1 MGAEKDSER
10 NLIWY
15 ETASLRIYHKDN
27 IDNYEKMNLKHLIEQ
42 PADIVNELRDKNL
55 NVTTRTTFSGDLII
69 RQNPFPEDGSMTVRV
84 SAIDPIHDADVYKIK
99 ESLETGGQWLVP
111 NQNGVILGAWIAEDI
126 QAEVGFPVTIVTR
139 TRDGAFQTMDLTV
152 VGIVNTSNPIINRY
166 SVIIDQS
173 YADAMLNLHG
183 AVTQIDV
190 AYGVTEDV
198 VALKPEFENLLPSTR
213 QDIAVLTWRDL
224 AGGYL
229 GIVAAKRS
237 GSSAI
242 LGLVFLISLVGITN
256 TMLLAMFERRRELGM
271 LRALGM
277 KHSEIRWLF
286 VFEAGG
292 IGVIGGLAGIL
303 LGVVMVWFMVNIGI
317 DYGFLLRD
325 MDVGYR
331 LTSVFRGIWRPEM
344 FVTAF
349 IVSVVFSMV
358 VALIPTRQSLKMS
371 ITDCLGGDNQ

>member
-1 MGAEKDSER
+1 
-10 NLIWY
+10 
-15 ETASLRIYHKDN
+15 
-27 IDNYEKMNLKHLIEQ
+27 
-42 PADIVNELRDKNL
+42 
-55 NVTTRTTFSGDLII
+55 
-69 RQNPFPEDGSMTVRV
+69 
-84 SAIDPIHDADVYKIK
+84 
-99 ESLETGGQWLVP
+99 
-111 NQNGVILGAWIAEDI
+111 
-126 QAEVGFPVTIVTR
+126 
-139 TRDGAFQTMDLTV
+139 MDLTV

-166 SVIIDQS
+166 SIILDQS
-173 YADAMLNLHG
+173 YVDTMLNLKG

-198 VALKPEFENLLPSTR
+198 VALKPKFEALLPDAR
-213 QDIAVLTWRDL
+213 QDIEVLTWRDL

-277 KHSEIRWLF
+277 KNSEIRWLF

-292 IGVIGGLAGIL
+292 IGVIGGLAGVL
-303 LGVVMVWFMVNIGI
+303 LGVIMVWFMVNIGI

-344 FVTAF
+344 FATAF
-349 IVSVVFSMV
+349 AVSVAFSMF
-358 VALIPTRQSLKMS
+358 VALIPTRQSLKMK